1 MKTPKWEETEEI
13 TPTWDETEEV
23 QSEEPVSQLESAAR
37 GAAQGLTFEMADELL
52 GAGKAA
58 YDIATDKPELKDF
71 AELYKK
77 YRDIERKQFEKAK
90 EDNPI
95 TYGASDIGAGI
106 LPALLSGGATAA
118 ANIGKVGLKEAAKAA
133 AKTGAKFG
141 GATALGMTE
150 DITDVG
156 QTAKDVAM
164 GAGLGAATGV
174 AIPAAGK
181 ALGRGASKVAEGSKD
196 FVENITSSIP
206 LIQEGLDAFKLA
218 SKGQSVLGKDNYNK
232 IIKESKELVKEK
244 LKPLMVSE
252 KEKFSKAIGKIY
264 KKIETIGTTKDISQE
279 LNSIQKQIDN
289 LASSGKVPTEEGLKV
304 LRDLTNTINRFK
316 KDVIKVVPTKKVNTG
331 VETALG
337 NLNKKINKL
346 KAINEEVNERVN
358 FTEPKVDLDKG
369 IVSTYETTTGKV
381 ITEPIKT
388 GEFTP
393 IKIEKTPDFQNYDIN
408 KLKNLKD
415 ASGELFDIAK
425 QGSGLGVVQK
435 PIAKTKAMATKAINE
450 LAEESELGSALD
462 IANKGFSNIR
472 QLDDILPTS
481 LLNGDDLS
489 MNKLSQFFR
498 KAEIEGMSGDDL
510 RDRLITFSSKLKES
524 NPKFADEF
532 LKNVE
537 NIAKRYELAQ
547 TARESFG
554 LNLGTAKAISVIGG
568 SVAGSSTR
576 PISKVVQKSTK
587 TLNKLTDSSLNSVKS
602 KFLNSENKALRAIGN
617 NIQTAMQSEGPLK
630 NALLWSISQQ
640 PAVRRAIEDFYK
652 EEEETPSFEETTQLE
667 NTREPQSELP
677 SALLEKAKP
686 QEPKQENE
694 IELEEEEEKQQEI
707 IPINKEEV
715 YSFEGEGDKTGADDS
730 TGFMGVTDMARSEV
744 GRLEEYKRAKTN
756 KERRMIDEQVA
767 EEFYAKLQKMMPD
780 HWRNIPNEYKPTF
793 LDAAYNLGTSIFKY
807 KNLNSALKR
816 GDYLEA
822 ARQTLDTAN
831 IDGKTSK
838 GIAKRRAEQYNK
850 IASKLKSPTI
860 KQVEQKPSGE
870 IIYRGD
876 ENDILRYGEERGIHP
891 KSKPE
896 IIQIKDTLNKI
907 MKMKS
912 SGMETPEYEIEK
924 AFDGINQMDIPEED
938 KLALQDEVVQIE
950 SFSDVERIKQ
960 LLDKYRTS

>member
-77 YRDIERKQFEKAK
+77 YRDIEREKFTKAK
-90 EDNPI
+90 EANPI

-156 QTAKDVAM
+156 QAAKDVAM

-602 KFLNSENKALRAIGN
+602 KFLNSNNKALQAIGN

-667 NTREPQSELP
+667 NTREPQSTDLF
-677 SALLEKAKP
+677 EKGSEANRSYVNKA
-686 QEPKQENE
+686 
-694 IELEEEEEKQQEI
+694 IELIKQFENNPSFKNSGYDKETKRWKPHKSIEGGEDTLAYGTKLYKGRFPEETLNKFYNEGIDEENATKLV
-707 IPINKEEV
+707 K
-715 YSFEGEGDKTGADDS
+715 
-730 TGFMGVTDMARSEV
+730 SEV
-744 GRLEEYKRAKTN
+744 DSIYKELSDVAKT
-756 KERRMIDEQVA
+756 D
-767 EEFYAKLQKMMPD
+767 LS
-780 HWRNIPNEYKPTF
+780 TF
-793 LDAAYNLGTSIFKY
+793 LNDNQIASLISYWYNTGHLPHPSLKKALQNKDVQGI
-807 KNLNSALKR
+807 LNNMDVVKVNQKVNEGLLKR
-816 GDYLEA
+816 RTQEKEVFN
-822 ARQTLDTAN
+822 T
-831 IDGKTSK
+831 
-838 GIAKRRAEQYNK
+838 
-850 IASKLKSPTI
+850 P
-860 KQVEQKPSGE
+860 VENV
-870 IIYRGD
+870 I
-876 ENDILRYGEERGIHP
+876 NN
-891 KSKPE
+891 
-896 IIQIKDTLNKI
+896 LNKI